1 MRHTLATAQPDE
13 CVLALGEEVVRVA
26 REMRQRGLVAAT
38 MGNVSARLGNTML
51 ITPTRHDYDE
61 LHVSDVVLMRIDDR
75 RLAPARGTPSLE
87 WRVHAAVYRARSDV
101 GAIVHTHSPYA
112 TARSF
117 DHSPLVVETEEC
129 DYLEL
134 DRICVVTPH
143 AAGTAALAAA
153 VVTVLGTRPALL
165 LARHGV
171 VAVGGTPREA
181 LEMSCVVEH
190 QALIDHIRRSSTPRA
205 W

>member
-1 MRHTLATAQPDE
+1 MRHALATAQPDE
-13 CVLALGEEVVRVA
+13 LALALGGEVVRVA

-38 MGNVSARLGNTML
+38 TGNVSARLDSTML
-51 ITPTRHDYDE
+51 ITPTRRDYDE
-61 LHVSDVVLMRIDDR
+61 LHVSDLVSLPVDDR
-75 RLAPARGTPSLE
+75 RLAPAHGTPSLE
-87 WRVHAAVYRARSDV
+87 WRLHAAVYRARPDV
-101 GAIVHTHSPYA
+101 GAVVHTHSPYA

-117 DHSPLVVETEEC
+117 DPSPLVVETEEC
-129 DYLEL
+129 EYLEL

-153 VVTVLGTRPALL
+153 VVTVLGTRPSVL

-190 QALIDHIRRSSTPRA
+190 QALIDHIRRSSTPRT